1 MQQLRLST
9 RTRDASTVVALSGEL
24 DLATAQE
31 LDTYL
36 DDVTTDDG
44 PRVVLDM
51 SGLTFMDSTGIRI
64 LIRHHRQTEERGGRL
79 AIAAPQPI
87 VAKALKITGLDQEL
101 HLFESVADAVTA

>member
-9 RTRDASTVVALSGEL
+9 RTHDASTVVALSGEL
-24 DLATAQE
+24 DLATAPE

-36 DDVTTDDG
+36 DDVAQGSG
-44 PRVVLDM
+44 PHIVLDL

-64 LIRHHRQTEERGGRL
+64 LIRHHRQTAGQGGRL
-79 AIAAPQPI
+79 GIAAPQPI

-101 HLFESVADAVTA
+101 HMYERVEDALV